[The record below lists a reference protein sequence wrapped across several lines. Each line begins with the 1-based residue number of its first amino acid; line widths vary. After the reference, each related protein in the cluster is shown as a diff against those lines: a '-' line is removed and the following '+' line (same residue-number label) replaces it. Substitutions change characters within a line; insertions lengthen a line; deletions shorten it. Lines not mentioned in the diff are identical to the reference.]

1 MATPIRRLV
10 LDVMKP
16 HEPDVLEFADVV
28 ADGAGV
34 AGVDVSLIETDRDVQ
49 NLKVTL
55 EGEDID
61 ATAVEAAIEGL
72 GGTVHSIDAVARG
85 EHIVDERDTPQDR

>member
-1 MATPIRRLV
+1 MAAPIRRLV

-16 HEPDVLEFADVV
+16 HDPDILEFTQTV
-28 ADGAGV
+28 ADREGIDGV
-34 AGVDVSLIETDRDVQ
+34 NVALIETDRVVH

-61 ATAVEAAIEGL
+61 AVAVEDAIAGL
-72 GGTVHSIDAVARG
+72 GGTVHSIDAVVCG
-85 EHIVDERDTPQDR
+85 THMVDDHKTPQDP

>member
-1 MATPIRRLV
+1 MAAPIRRLV

-16 HEPDVLEFADVV
+16 HEPDILEFAQVV
-28 ADGAGV
+28 ADQEGIAGV
-34 AGVDVSLIETDRDVQ
+34 NVALIETDRVVQ

-61 ATAVEAAIEGL
+61 TVAVEDAIADL
-72 GGTVHSIDAVARG
+72 GGTVHSIDAVVCGTRM
-85 EHIVDERDTPQDR
+85 VDDHETPQDP

>member
-16 HEPDVLEFADVV
+16 HQPDILEFADVI
-28 ADGAGV
+28 ADDEGV

-55 EGEDID
+55 EGDNID
-61 ATAVEAAIEGL
+61 ATAVEAAIEAL
-72 GGTVHSIDAVARG
+72 GGTVHSIDGVVRG
-85 EHIVDERDTPQDR
+85 EHNVDERDTRQDR